1 MIVAL
6 LLLQAAATAAPTRFS
21 VLVDPCA
28 NASNDGGDVVVC
40 GRPDKLAPRLPLPQF
55 RGPPDHPA
63 PSNPY
68 LRPDVALNGPGV
80 GNECGAYGENCAPAG
95 GGYIV
100 PKLLTGAAGLVKGAL
115 AKHPDKRGRV
125 AIDLDAQVPTK
136 GKVLP

>member
-1 MIVAL
+1 MIAAL
-6 LLLQAAATAAPTRFS
+6 LLAQATAAVPERFS

-28 NASNDGGDVVVC
+28 SASNDGGDVVVC
-40 GRPDKLAPRLPLPQF
+40 GRSDKLAPRLPLPQY

-68 LRPDVALNGPGV
+68 LRPDVALNGPGI
-80 GNECGAYGENCAPAG
+80 GNECGAYGENCPVGG
-95 GGYIV
+95 GGYAI
-100 PKLLTGAAGLVKGAL
+100 PKLLTGAAGLVKSAL

-125 AIDLDAQVPTK
+125 AIDLDAPAPTV

>member
-1 MIVAL
+1 MIAAL
-6 LLLQAAATAAPTRFS
+6 LLAQAAATATPERFS

-40 GRPDKLAPRLPLPQF
+40 GHPDKLAPRLPLPQF
-55 RGPPDHPA
+55 RGPPDYPTA
-63 PSNPY
+63 SNPY

-80 GNECGAYGENCAPAG
+80 GAECGAYGEGCPVGG
-95 GGYIV
+95 GGYAI
-100 PKLLTGAAGLVKGAL
+100 PKLLNGAAGLVKSAL

-125 AIDLDAQVPTK
+125 AIDLDAPLSTT

>member
-1 MIVAL
+1 MIAAL
-6 LLLQAAATAAPTRFS
+6 LLAQAATAAPERFS

-40 GRPDKLAPRLPLPQF
+40 GRPDKLAPRLPLPQY

-68 LRPDVALNGPGV
+68 LRPDVALNGPGI
-80 GNECGAYGENCAPAG
+80 GTECGAYGEGCPVG
-95 GGYIV
+95 MGGYAV
-100 PKLLTGAAGLVKGAL
+100 PKLLTGAAGLVRSAL

-125 AIDLDAQVPTK
+125 PIDLAAPVSTK
-136 GKVLP
+136 GKILP